1 MDYAVL
7 ENSALFRNIPAKDIQ
22 ADLDAISWHI
32 RRFDRDETVFS
43 LMEKAER
50 IGIVLEGRVQARKTF
65 PNGSQVNVS
74 VCGPSDLVG
83 AAAAFSSGGT

>member
-32 RRFDRDETVFS
+32 RRFDRDDLSVENQPD
-43 LMEKAER
+43 ECYHE
-50 IGIVLEGRVQARKTF
+50 
-65 PNGSQVNVS
+65 NG
-74 VCGPSDLVG
+74 
-83 AAAAFSSGGT
+83 